1 MFSRTYTHNKLI
13 NLTRNKVTIQSNN
26 CTALPTWVNQNLL
39 TNIIPGIRG
48 STVNSFT
55 GPLYKILAA
64 GRTQGWTILDHAWT
78 HQVCSVLPT
87 EWDREW
93 QKKGKPYAWGKG
105 IYIHPKKK
113 KKKFIPSL
121 PLQHWAQHFNT
132 NFGLQPL
139 TADAQIETPGIYYR
153 PPVEVSRTCRYST
166 FAVRKYNLGEVLNG
180 L

>member
-1 MFSRTYTHNKLI
+1 MPKLITPSDAVTKNVEISEKLERNSLMFSRTYTHNKLI

-39 TNIIPGIRG
+39 TNIIPGIRS

-105 IYIHPKKK
+105 IYIHPPKKK
-113 KKKFIPSL
+113 KNPF
-121 PLQHWAQHFNT
+121 PLYLCNT
-132 NFGLQPL
+132 EHNISI
-139 TADAQIETPGIYYR
+139 QIL
-153 PPVEVSRTCRYST
+153 VYSP
-166 FAVRKYNLGEVLNG
+166 
-180 L
+180 